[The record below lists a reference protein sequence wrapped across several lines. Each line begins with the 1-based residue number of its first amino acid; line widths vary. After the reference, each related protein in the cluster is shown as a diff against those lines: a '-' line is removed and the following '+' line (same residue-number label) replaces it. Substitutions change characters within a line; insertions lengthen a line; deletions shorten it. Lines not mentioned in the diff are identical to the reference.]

1 MLKIIISFL
10 FLFSVNTWA
19 ESGHDDHRKEEKYEE
34 KHEEKHEENHDD
46 NDHEEHAEHKE
57 EVLDGFRLNVAST
70 KTFEI
75 TFLKYSSQKITVP
88 ESAIYK
94 GLNEVNVYRFREGLY
109 KRIDFKTISKTK
121 SDYIISSVD
130 LSAGDQVVVSGVGF
144 LRIAEIAASG
154 GLSDS
159 HSH

>member
-1 MLKIIISFL
+1 MLKIIISFIL
-10 FLFSVNTWA
+10 LFSVNTWA
-19 ESGHDDHRKEEKYEE
+19 ESGHDDHKKEEN
-34 KHEEKHEENHDD
+34 HEEKHEKKHDD

-57 EVLDGFRLNVAST
+57 EVLDGFKLNVAST

>member
-1 MLKIIISFL
+1 MLKIIISFIL
-10 FLFSVNTWA
+10 LFSVNTWA
-19 ESGHDDHRKEEKYEE
+19 ESGHDDHKKEES
-34 KHEEKHEENHDD
+34 HEEKHEKKHDD

-57 EVLDGFRLNVAST
+57 EVLDGFKLNVAST

>member
-1 MLKIIISFL
+1 MLKIIISFI

-19 ESGHDDHRKEEKYEE
+19 ESGHDDHKKEERHVEKHDEKNEE
-34 KHEEKHEENHDD
+34 KHDG
-46 NDHEEHAEHKE
+46 NDHKEHTEVKE
-57 EVLDGFRLNVAST
+57 EVLDGFKLNIAST

-75 TFLKYSSQKITVP
+75 TFLKYSSQEMTVP

-121 SDYIISSVD
+121 SYYLISSVD
-130 LSAGDQVVVSGVGF
+130 LSDGDQIVVTGVGF